1 MIRILLLSLIIL
13 TYSFSSSKD
22 LEEISLQL
30 NWKYQFEYAGFLAA
44 KEKGYYKDE
53 NLDVEI
59 KEFNNLD
66 VLNEIESG
74 NATYGVYDISLLSFD
89 NKESS
94 IKLIANYFK
103 RSALIFIA
111 TQDVITPEDLKNKTI
126 MAEPSQMASSTLN
139 TLLKKFDIKENDY
152 NLVKH
157 SFDAQDFIDGK
168 VDVISAYIS
177 NELYYIKKSK
187 KPYTIIDPLSYG
199 IYGSGV
205 NVFTSKLE
213 TINNPE
219 RVRRFI
225 NATNKGWIYALENKE
240 EIVDLIYDK
249 YSKRKSKE
257 ALLFEAKETEKL
269 IMPNIYNIGE
279 VNKNLLQKN
288 LKEFKKEGLLDTE
301 INLKNI
307 VFDIK
312 KDESFDLV
320 FTKRQRDYIKN
331 KKEVTMCID
340 PDWMPYEKIHNNKY
354 IGMTSDYIPLLS
366 KQIGL
371 NIRLVLTKSW
381 SESIEFAKKRR
392 CDIFSL
398 AMPTASRLKYMN
410 FTIPYISFP
419 LVISTSM
426 DKLFI
431 PNPESIITKEKI
443 GIVKGYAI
451 GEILKNKYPNHKIVD
466 VPNVDA
472 GMQMVLEGKIFGFL
486 DALPTVAYTL
496 QHKYISELK
505 IAGKFDRKLELG
517 IGVRNDD
524 PILFELFEKAI
535 QSIDEATK
543 QEILNKYISVKFE
556 KGFDYKF
563 LYQGLFII
571 SMIILFG
578 LYRHRQLLKHNEVL
592 EEQQLAL
599 NNSNKE
605 LHVTQKRLESSIND
619 FEILLDSLAEAIFVF
634 ENEICIDANNVML
647 EMFGYQSKDEVIG
660 KSIEKFAYI
669 KDLKKIKKKFSKN
682 VIPYEVHGIR
692 KNGEVFDIMVKGT
705 NTIINGKKVRIS
717 SVVDISEMKYKEKML
732 FQQSKMASMGEM
744 IDNIAHQWRQPLSLI
759 SSVSTGLELKIQ
771 LDISNKEESTND
783 LKKINNTVQHL
794 SQTID
799 DFRNFFKSD
808 KEMTRFSVLD
818 AIKRSLFLLDA
829 IFKDNNI
836 IVVFETQEDVI
847 ISNYENEFTQ
857 ALVNIFYNAKDAMEN
872 KTKNKYIFINLGI
885 NEQDVELKIRDSA
898 AGIDKDII
906 ENIFEPY
913 FTTKHQSQGTGIGL
927 YMTHQ
932 IIENHMRGSIL
943 VENNTYDYEKEK
955 LTGAEFIIKLP
966 L

>member
-13 TYSFSSSKD
+13 TYSLSND
-22 LEEISLQL
+22 LEKISLQL
-30 NWKYQFEYAGFLAA
+30 NWKYQFEFAGFITA
-44 KEKGYYKDE
+44 KEKGYYKDVG
-53 NLDVEI
+53 LDLEI
-59 KEFNNLD
+59 RDFNHNID
-66 VLNEIESG
+66 VLNEITT
-74 NATYGVYDISLLSFD
+74 NKATYGVYDISLLSFND
-89 NKESS
+89 KESAL
-94 IKLIANYFK
+94 KLVANYFK

-111 TQDVITPEDLKNKTI
+111 TQDVITAEDLRNKTI
-126 MAEPSQMASSTLN
+126 MAESSQLESSTLS
-139 TLLKKFDIKENDY
+139 TLLKKFNIKENEFT
-152 NLVKH
+152 LKQH

-168 VDVISAYIS
+168 VDVLSAYIS
-177 NELYYIKKSK
+177 NELYYVKKSK

-205 NVFTSKLE
+205 NVFTSEYE
-213 TINNPE
+213 TDNNPN
-219 RVRRFI
+219 RVKKFI
-225 NATNKGWIYALENKE
+225 DATNKGWVYALENKE
-240 EIVDLIYDK
+240 EIVDLIYNK

-257 ALLFEAKETEKL
+257 ALLFEANETEKL

-279 VNKNLLQKN
+279 VNRVLLQKN
-288 LKEFKKEGLLDTE
+288 LREFKKEGLLDE
-301 INLKNI
+301 GINLENI
-307 VFDIK
+307 VFDMK
-312 KDESFDLV
+312 KDISDKLP
-320 FTKRQRDYIKN
+320 FTKKQRDYIRN

-340 PDWMPYEKIHNNKY
+340 PNWMPYEKLHNGKY

-366 KQIGL
+366 KKMGL
-371 NIRLVLTKSW
+371 DIKLVPTKTW
-381 SESIEFAKKRR
+381 SESIEYAKKRK

-398 AMPTASRLKYMN
+398 AMPTESRLKYMK
-410 FTIPYISFP
+410 FTIPYLSFP

-431 PNPESIITKEKI
+431 PNPESIIAKEKI

-466 VPNVDA
+466 VPSVDA

-505 IAGKFDRKLELG
+505 IAGKFDRNLELG

-524 PILFELFEKAI
+524 LVLFELFEKAI
-535 QSIDEATK
+535 QSIDESTK
-543 QEILNKYISVKFE
+543 QEILNRYISVKFE

-563 LYQGLFII
+563 LYQVLLLI
-571 SMIILFG
+571 SLIILFG

-599 NNSNKE
+599 NTSNKE
-605 LHVTQKRLESSIND
+605 LHITQKRLESSIHN
-619 FEILLDSLAEAIFVF
+619 FEILLDSVVEAIFVY
-634 ENEICIDANNVML
+634 ENKTCIDVNNVML

-660 KSIEKFAYI
+660 KSIEDFAYL
-669 KDLKKIKKKFSKN
+669 KDLKKIKRKFSRTSR
-682 VIPYEVHGIR
+682 PYEVKGIK
-692 KNGEVFDIMVKGT
+692 KNGEVFDVMVKGT

-717 SVVDISEMKYKEKML
+717 SVVDISEMKHKEKML

-759 SSVSTGLELKIQ
+759 STISTGLDLKMQ
-771 LDISNKEESTND
+771 LDIANKNESTND
-783 LKKINNTVQHL
+783 LKKINHTVQHL

-808 KEMTRFSVLD
+808 KKMTTFSVLD
-818 AIKRSLFLLDA
+818 AIKRNLFLLDA
-829 IFKDNNI
+829 IFKDNSI
-836 IVVFETQEDVI
+836 IIVFETQEDVI
-847 ISNYENEFTQ
+847 VDNYENEFTQ

-872 KTKNKYIFINLGI
+872 KKGNKYIFINLGI
-885 NEQDVELKIRDSA
+885 NKDSVEVKIRDNA
-898 AGIDKDII
+898 GGIDKDII

-932 IIENHMRGSIL
+932 IIENHMKGSIL
-943 VENNTYDYEKEK
+943 VENNTYVYENKK
-955 LTGAEFIIKLP
+955 HTGAEFIIKLP